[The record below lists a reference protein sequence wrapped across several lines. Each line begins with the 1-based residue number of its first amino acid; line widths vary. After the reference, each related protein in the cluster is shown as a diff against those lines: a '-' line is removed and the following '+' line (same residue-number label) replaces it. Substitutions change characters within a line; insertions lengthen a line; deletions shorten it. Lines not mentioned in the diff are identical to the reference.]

1 MNMIFRLS
9 LVLGLFLFLH
19 VDGTAQRVSIKGV
32 VTDSLT
38 GTPMEGVMV
47 HVQDVEGSEMTDAKG
62 EYKFSRLKP
71 GFRKMTFFL
80 LGFRKVERFID
91 PKNGTHT
98 VNVKLAPLLVENQMV
113 VVKAEG
119 EEAQP
124 KLRRMRSVEG
134 VGIFSSRKTEVLNLA
149 KVEGLNLA
157 ANRARQAFG
166 KISGLNIWESD
177 CAGIQIGV
185 GSRGLSPNRTENF
198 NTRQNGYDIA
208 ADALGYPES
217 YYSPPMLAIEKVEVI
232 RGAASLQF
240 GPQFGGLINF
250 VMKDGPKDK
259 KFELDASYSLASRG
273 FQNAFMGIGG
283 TAKGIRYYA
292 FGQYRKGNCWRCNS
306 EFDNYT
312 VYGSISKLWE
322 KSKLRLEY
330 TRMHYLA
337 QQSGGLTDAQFA
349 ADPSQSN
356 RERNWF
362 KVDWNLFSLSYQI
375 QRENTKIDIRN
386 FGVLAERNALGFL
399 GPPSEADPIGSS
411 SASART
417 LNRNL
422 INGVFQNIGHE
433 TRVLHTY
440 RIKGLPSSFVAG
452 VRGYRGFTRNK
463 QGAAN
468 ALSGPDFY
476 FEDGLDANSS
486 SSSHPSWNVAV
497 FAENVF
503 NLSEKWSV
511 TPGFRVEY
519 INTQTSGE
527 ARNIYRN
534 LAGDIILDT
543 TRTGSSSRSRV
554 FPLFGLGTS
563 FKPNDKVELYANF
576 SQNYKPINFTDLWV
590 SNPSFRIDPDM
601 KDETGFNADLG
612 FRGRLFKHLQIDL
625 TAFML
630 YYQDRIGSV
639 QQTDS
644 ETFAVYRLRT
654 NVAAARTFGLESFMQ
669 LDVAKAIS
677 SEAPISVVVFNNFT
691 WLNARYVSSA
701 EPAFAGK
708 EVEFTPSILL
718 RSGVTFAWKGI
729 TLNYQFNFTNSQ
741 FTDATNSEQTANAVN
756 GRIPA
761 YYVMDLTL
769 GYRIKQF
776 TITTGIENLTDNR
789 YFTRRATGYPG
800 PGILPSESRNFFL
813 SLSVKI

>member
-1 MNMIFRLS
+1 MRNDLRRR
-9 LVLGLFLFLH
+9 LVLGLFLFLPF
-19 VDGTAQRVSIKGV
+19 VVAAQRVTLKGV
-32 VTDSLT
+32 VSDSLS
-38 GTPMEGVMV
+38 GQAMEGVIV
-47 HVQDVEGSEMTDAKG
+47 HVQDVEDSEYTDKDG
-62 EYKFSRLKP
+62 KYKFSGLKP
-71 GFRKMTFFL
+71 GFRKLTFFSP
-80 LGFRKVERFID
+80 GYKKVERFID
-91 PKNGTHT
+91 PKNGTHAI
-98 VNVKLAPLLVENQMV
+98 NIKLAPLRIDNSIVII
-113 VVKAEG
+113 KAKGDE
-119 EEAQP
+119 QSNI
-124 KLRRMRSVEG
+124 RRMKTIEG
-134 VGIFSSRKTEVLNLA
+134 VGIFSSRKTEVLELA

-157 ANRARQAFG
+157 ANRARQAFA
-166 KISGLNIWESD
+166 KVSGLNIWESD

-217 YYSPPMLAIEKVEVI
+217 YYSPPMLAIEKVEVV

-273 FQNAFMGIGG
+273 FQNAFVGIGG
-283 TAKGIRYYA
+283 TAKGIRYYG
-292 FGQYRKGNCWRCNS
+292 FGQYRKGRCWRCNS

-312 VYGSISKLWE
+312 VYGSVSKLWE
-322 KSKLRLEY
+322 RSKLRLEY
-330 TRMHYLA
+330 TKMHYLA

-349 ADPSQSN
+349 SDPSQSN

-362 KVDWNLFSLSYQI
+362 KVDWNLFSLSYTI
-375 QRENTKIDIRN
+375 DRGNTKIDIRN

-399 GPPSEADPIGSS
+399 GPPSEADPIA
-411 SASART
+411 SASASSYS

-422 INGVFQNIGHE
+422 IKGRFQNIGHE
-433 TRVLHTY
+433 TRILHTY
-440 RIKGLPSSFVAG
+440 RIRELPSSFVAG
-452 VRGYRGFTRNK
+452 VRGYRGFTRNE

-468 ALSGPDFY
+468 ALSGADFY
-476 FEDGLDANSS
+476 FEEGLDANSS
-486 SSSHPSWNVAV
+486 SSSHPSWNIAV

-503 NLSEKWSV
+503 NLSEKWSI

-534 LAGDIILDT
+534 LTGDIIQDT
-543 TRTGSSSRSRV
+543 INSGKSSRSRV
-554 FPLFGLGTS
+554 FPLFGLGAS
-563 FKPNDKVELYANF
+563 FKPTNGVELYANF

-590 SNPSFRIDPDM
+590 SNPSFRIDPNM

-612 FRGRLFKHLQIDL
+612 FRGRLFKHLQIDI

-639 QQTDS
+639 QQTDTES
-644 ETFAVYRLRT
+644 FAVYRLRT
-654 NVAAARTFGLESFMQ
+654 NVAAARTFGIETFLQ
-669 LDVAKAIS
+669 IDLAKTIS
-677 SEAPISVVVFNNFT
+677 ADAPISVVVFNNLT

-708 EVEFTPSILL
+708 NVEFTPGILL
-718 RSGVTFAWKGI
+718 RNGVTVGWKGI
-729 TLNYQFNFTNSQ
+729 TLNYQFNFTGSQ
-741 FTDATNSEQTANAVN
+741 YTDATNSEQTANAVN

-769 GYRIKQF
+769 GYTVHKF

-800 PGILPSESRNFFL
+800 PGILPSESRNFFV
-813 SLSVKI
+813 SFSVKI